1 VSGVSPV
8 IPTLRTMPHSA
19 DQLVAARLRYE
30 VDGVVATITLDK
42 PEARN
47 AQTPTMWRTL
57 AAIGAELPD
66 DVRVVVLRGAGET
79 FSAGLDRTLLMP
91 GGDAG
96 PERQESVADLLV
108 APDAEISETIDAY
121 QRGFTWLRDPRF
133 VSIAVVHGYAI
144 GAGFQLALSCDVVI
158 AADDAW
164 FSMKEAA
171 LGLVPDLTG
180 TKPLVEAVGYSRAL
194 EICATARNVSAEE
207 AVRIG
212 FVLDAVPAERLDDRL
227 AELVAAFT
235 APMVGAVRET
245 KALVAGAHAVDLDT
259 QRRLEREAQ
268 IRRFRELAALLGGS
282 PS

>member
-1 VSGVSPV
+1 
-8 IPTLRTMPHSA
+8 MPLSA